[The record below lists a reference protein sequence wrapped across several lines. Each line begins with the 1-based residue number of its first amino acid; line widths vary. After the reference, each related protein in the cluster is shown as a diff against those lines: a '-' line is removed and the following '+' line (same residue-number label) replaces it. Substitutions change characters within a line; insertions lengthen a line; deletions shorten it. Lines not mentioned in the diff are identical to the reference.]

1 MTAQTTVSSSGYMTL
16 DLHYNDLI
24 LPLDKMAELLALLQH
39 AEKWDNSE
47 YNNPRIVPIPINGI
61 TAGYVPKTEYL
72 RIKTLELLD
81 PQTP

>member
-1 MTAQTTVSSSGYMTL
+1 MTAQTTVSSSDYMTL
-16 DLHYNDLI
+16 DLHYTDLI

-39 AEKWDNSE
+39 AERWDTSK
-47 YNNPRIVPIPINGI
+47 YDNPRIVPIPINGI